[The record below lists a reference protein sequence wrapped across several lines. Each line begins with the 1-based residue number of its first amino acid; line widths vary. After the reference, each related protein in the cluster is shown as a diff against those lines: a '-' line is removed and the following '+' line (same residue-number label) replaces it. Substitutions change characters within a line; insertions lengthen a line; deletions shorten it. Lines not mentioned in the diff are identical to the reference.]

1 MTTSILSVR
10 VSETERNL
18 LETAAKYAH
27 TGLSDFVRRKALESA
42 EIEMMGRVVVE
53 ISAKHWQDFGMA
65 QYATT
70 SDTRPTTHCGDETC
84 MGISKPRPL
93 TEEDNR
99 AEFDCGRASLNEWF
113 QRHAWKNHKADIS
126 RRNIVVIPKQER

>member
-27 TGLSDFVRRKALESA
+27 TSLSDFVRRKAMESA

-53 ISAKHWQDFGMA
+53 ISAKHWQDFEAWLNTPPQTIPALQRIAGM
-65 QYATT
+65 
-70 SDTRPTTHCGDETC
+70 
-84 MGISKPRPL
+84 KP
-93 TEEDNR
+93 
-99 AEFDCGRASLNEWF
+99 
-113 QRHAWKNHKADIS
+113 AW
-126 RRNIVVIPKQER
+126 E